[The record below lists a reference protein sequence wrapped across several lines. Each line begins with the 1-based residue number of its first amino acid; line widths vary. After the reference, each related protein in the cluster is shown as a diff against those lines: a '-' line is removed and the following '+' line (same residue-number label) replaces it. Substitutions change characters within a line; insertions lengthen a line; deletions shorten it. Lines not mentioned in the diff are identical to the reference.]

1 MRLFLLA
8 ALTMTAFAA
17 NSVLNRAAVG
27 GGHMTA
33 AMFALVRLWSGAAC
47 LSALVWAGGSRL
59 IPVRSDRLPRALAL
73 LAYMAGFSLAYRSI
87 DAGSGALILFGG
99 VQITMFCG
107 ALLAREPIPVRRWL
121 GAGLAFLG
129 LVVLLTPGRA
139 EAIPLTAALSM
150 AGAAIGWGIYSL
162 LGRGSIDP
170 VADTGASFVLAA
182 LGFSA
187 LVTVWPGVTLAADRS
202 GVALAVVSGVITS
215 GLGYA
220 LWYRLLPGLGASQA
234 AVAQLT
240 VPLIAATGGLL
251 LLREGPGPVFLL
263 AAAMVLGGVALALIP
278 ARRA

>member
-8 ALTMTAFAA
+8 ALTLTAFAA

-33 AMFALVRLWSGAAC
+33 AMFALVRLWSGAVL
-47 LSALVWAGGSRL
+47 LSGLVWGGGGGLALGRK
-59 IPVRSDRLPRALAL
+59 DRPARALAL
-73 LAYMAGFSLAYRSI
+73 LVYMAGFSVAYRSI

-99 VQITMFCG
+99 VQMTMFCG
-107 ALLAREPIPVRRWL
+107 ALWTAEPIPLRRWL

-129 LVVLLTPGRA
+129 LVVLLAPGRTGS
-139 EAIPLTAALSM
+139 IPMMAALAM
-150 AGAAIGWGIYSL
+150 AGAAVGWGIYSL
-162 LGRGSIDP
+162 LGRGSLDP

-182 LGFSA
+182 LGFAA
-187 LVTVWPGVTLAADRS
+187 LVVVWPGVTLSADFV
-202 GVALAVVSGVITS
+202 GVALAVLSGAVTS

-220 LWYRLLPGLGASQA
+220 LWYRLLPGLGASRA

-240 VPLIAATGGLL
+240 VPLIAATGGLF
-251 LLREGPGPVFLL
+251 LLREGPGPEFLL

-278 ARRA
+278 RRT

>member
-1 MRLFLLA
+1 MRLLLLA

-33 AMFALVRLWSGAAC
+33 AMFALVRLWSGAVL
-47 LSALVWAGGSRL
+47 LSGLVWGSGGRL
-59 IPVRSDRLPRALAL
+59 ALGRTDRPARALAL

-99 VQITMFCG
+99 VQMTMFCG
-107 ALLAREPIPVRRWL
+107 ALWTAEPIPLRRWL

-129 LVVLLTPGRA
+129 LVVLMAPGRTGS
-139 EAIPLTAALSM
+139 IPMMAALAM
-150 AGAAIGWGIYSL
+150 AGAAVGWGIYSL
-162 LGRGSIDP
+162 LGRGSLDP

-182 LGFSA
+182 LGFAA
-187 LVTVWPGVTLAADRS
+187 LVAVWPGVTLSADFA
-202 GVALAVVSGVITS
+202 GVALAVLSGAVTS

-220 LWYRLLPGLGASQA
+220 LWYRLLPRLGASRA

-240 VPLIAATGGLL
+240 VPLIAATGGLF

-278 ARRA
+278 RRT

>member
-33 AMFALVRLWSGAAC
+33 AMFALVRLWSGAVL
-47 LSALVWAGGSRL
+47 LSGLVWGSGGRL
-59 IPVRSDRLPRALAL
+59 ALGRTDRAARALAL

-99 VQITMFCG
+99 VQMTMFCG
-107 ALLAREPIPVRRWL
+107 ALWAAEPIPLRRWL

-129 LVVLLTPGRA
+129 LVVLLAPGRTGS
-139 EAIPLTAALSM
+139 IPMMAALAM
-150 AGAAIGWGIYSL
+150 AGAAVGWGIYSL
-162 LGRGSIDP
+162 LGRGSLDP

-182 LGFSA
+182 LGFAA
-187 LVTVWPGVTLAADRS
+187 LVVVWPGVTLSADFV
-202 GVALAVVSGVITS
+202 GVALAVFSGAVTS

-220 LWYRLLPGLGASQA
+220 LWYRLLPGLGASRA

-240 VPLIAATGGLL
+240 VPLIAATGGLF
-251 LLREGPGPVFLL
+251 LLREGPGLVFLL
-263 AAAMVLGGVALALIP
+263 AASMVLGGVALALIP
-278 ARRA
+278 RRT